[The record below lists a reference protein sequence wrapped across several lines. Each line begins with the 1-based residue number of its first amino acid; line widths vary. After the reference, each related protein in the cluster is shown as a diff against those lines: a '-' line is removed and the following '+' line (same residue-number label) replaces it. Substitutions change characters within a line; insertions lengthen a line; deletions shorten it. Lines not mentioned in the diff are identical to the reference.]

1 MAYLRGILEFTGL
14 QSVQTYIQ
22 SGNIICETD
31 LSDEKFNQLIDDTI
45 KIKPNAQLVQIAAEQ
60 SFDDSFDIS
69 RIPMMSGLQN
79 FPTPNYS

>member
-22 SGNIICETD
+22 SGNIVCETD
-31 LSDEKFNQLIDDTI
+31 LSDEKFNQLIHDTI
-45 KIKPNAQLVQIAAEQ
+45 KIKPSLTDADCCGAI
-60 SFDDSFDIS
+60 FCDSFDIS

>member
-31 LSDEKFNQLIDDTI
+31 LSDEKFNQLIHDTI

-60 SFDDSFDIS
+60 SFVTASTS
-69 RIPMMSGLQN
+69 HAYQ
-79 FPTPNYS
+79 

>member
-1 MAYLRGILEFTGL
+1 MAYLREILEFTGL

-69 RIPMMSGLQN
+69 RIPMMFGLRKML
-79 FPTPNYS
+79 

>member
-31 LSDEKFNQLIDDTI
+31 LSDEKLNQLIHDTI
-45 KIKPNAQLVQIAAEQ
+45 KIKPK
-60 SFDDSFDIS
+60 
-69 RIPMMSGLQN
+69 
-79 FPTPNYS
+79 PNWCRLLRSNLL

>member
-1 MAYLRGILEFTGL
+1 MAYLREILEFTGL